1 MSPRTPPPCTHLR
14 GPGTTVCLHCR
25 RDARRAAQARTAQVA
40 LRIGAGV
47 IGVAVIAVLIRATLH
62 AFPGDAHGTASLAA
76 NGVSSD
82 SSAAAPIAPAAE
94 IANPHR
100 HDGSPRE
107 PHASRGSAM
116 PASAAAAIPAGSAS
130 ANLVSTA
137 VDPSAPTARRATAA
151 LPLPAL
157 AEGRTD
163 LGDGIFAMRE
173 GRVVTVHF
181 DTPLGRTRKA
191 DKFEATVRSTLPR
204 VYGAVA
210 DSALARVPRGDI
222 ASLGNPATDL
232 AATGI
237 RLPAGNGV
245 TLALWPETRPGQDGP
260 LAVGYRAVAGGW

>member
-47 IGVAVIAVLIRATLH
+47 VGVAVIAVLIRATLH
-62 AFPGDAHGTASLAA
+62 AFPGDAHGTTSLVA
-76 NGVSSD
+76 NGEAFD
-82 SSAAAPIAPAAE
+82 SSAAAPIAPVAE
-94 IANPHR
+94 IANPR
-100 HDGSPRE
+100 PHDGSPRE
-107 PHASRGSAM
+107 PHASRGSVM
-116 PASAAAAIPAGSAS
+116 PASATAGIPAGSAS

-137 VDPSAPTARRATAA
+137 VDPSAPATRGAAA

-157 AEGRTD
+157 AEGRTN
-163 LGDGIFAMRE
+163 LGNGMFAMRE

-181 DTPLGRTRKA
+181 DTPLGRTRKP
-191 DKFEATVRSTLPR
+191 DKFEATIRSTLPR

-260 LAVGYRAVAGGW
+260 LAVGYRAVAGSW

>member
-25 RDARRAAQARTAQVA
+25 RDARRAALARTAQLA
-40 LRIGAGV
+40 LRILAGV
-47 IGVAVIAVLIRATLH
+47 VAVAVVGILIRATLH
-62 AFPGDAHGTASLAA
+62 AFPGDSPRSHALVTGGMPAADSAMSRVTRTAEVATPHQSDGSLRDSRAVRGTVISKRTTAP
-76 NGVSSD
+76 G
-82 SSAAAPIAPAAE
+82 SSAAKPL
-94 IANPHR
+94 
-100 HDGSPRE
+100 
-107 PHASRGSAM
+107 GSAI
-116 PASAAAAIPAGSAS
+116 PAAAAAATLPA
-130 ANLVSTA
+130 
-137 VDPSAPTARRATAA
+137 
-151 LPLPAL
+151 PAL

-163 LGDGIFAMRE
+163 LGNGIFAMRN
-173 GRVVTVHF
+173 GRVVTVYF
-181 DTPLGRTRKA
+181 DTPLGRTRKP
-191 DKFEATVRSTLPR
+191 DKFEATVRATLPR

-260 LAVGYRAVAGGW
+260 LAVSYRATVVQ